1 MKNKTLENEKDLER
15 ELQIKLL
22 EHKPRTLEYQW
33 NVDFANGPIVGYPK
47 NFKSNE
53 DIITKSKWHGFQILR
68 LNCNKF
74 NESSITPFYFPVL
87 IKG

>member
-22 EHKPRTLEYQW
+22 EHKPRTLEYQR
-33 NVDFANGPIVGYPK
+33 NVNFANGPIVGYPK

-53 DIITKSKWHGFQILR
+53 NIIIKSK
-68 LNCNKF
+68 
-74 NESSITPFYFPVL
+74 
-87 IKG
+87 